1 MKAIPFGSDEGA
13 TVDNSVNTPLRDDV
27 RLLGDLLGE
36 CLRQQAGEDLYQT
49 IETIRKASVATRGEQ
64 GAALSSLRDLLSP
77 LDDATLLEVA
87 RAFSQFLNLSN
98 IAEQHH
104 RERLHRQHQR
114 YPGDP
119 GGDQGIAN
127 VLQRLQQEQISADV
141 IDGTL
146 QDLSVELVLTAHPTE
161 VTRRTLIRKYDQMA
175 DLLGELDRPDL
186 TDDEL
191 AFRREKLYRLILA
204 AWSTDE
210 IRRERPTPV
219 DEAKW
224 GFATIEQSLWQAVPE
239 MVRQL
244 ERELAEQGL
253 PQPPADWAPVKLAS
267 WMGGDRDGNPNVT
280 APVTREVL
288 LLARWMAADLY
299 LRDVENLLADLSMEA
314 ASEELLAE
322 TGPSHEPY
330 RVILR
335 QVRQRLKL
343 TRRQMEAQ
351 VENQP
356 VPEGEGF
363 LRREQLLAPLQLIDR
378 SLREVGLGDIADGD
392 LKNTLRRLNCFGIT
406 LLRLDIRQEST
417 RHRDAVDAVTRY
429 LELGSYADW
438 PEERKQAFL
447 VEELQARRPLIDD
460 SFHASEAC
468 TDEVAEVLATCRV
481 IAEQGSE
488 GLGAY
493 VISMARAPSDVLA
506 VMLLQKIAGVSNPMR
521 VVPLF
526 ETLDDLDNAEA
537 TMSALLAV
545 PFYRQRVAGGQEV
558 MIGYSDS
565 AKDAGFLGAAWAQY
579 RSQEKLTALFAEHKI
594 PLTLFHGR
602 GGSISR
608 GGSPT
613 RMALL
618 SQPPGSVAGRIRV
631 TEQGEVIRFKYG
643 RPAVAVFN
651 LAQYVAAT
659 LEATLL
665 PPRAA
670 KPQWREQMQT
680 LTDVSVAGYRSVV
693 QEEPEL
699 VRYLRTVTPETE
711 LSRLALGSRPARR
724 KQDAGISSLRAI
736 PWVFAWT
743 QIRLMLP
750 AWLGTGAAL
759 EAAQADPAQSG
770 TVQEMVGEWPFF
782 QGVVDMLEMVLA
794 KADLRVAAW
803 YEQRLAGDDVD
814 LARLGEVLR
823 ERLTGTVNALS
834 ALTGRE
840 DLLDNNPVMRWSI
853 RVRDPYTDPLHLLQ
867 AELMARLRQQDGDKT
882 LESALMVTIA
892 GIAAGLRN
900 TG

>member
-1 MKAIPFGSDEGA
+1 
-13 TVDNSVNTPLRDDV
+13 VDHNVNAPLRDNV

-36 CLRQQAGEDLYQT
+36 CLRQQAGEDLFNT
-49 IETIRKASVATRGEQ
+49 IEQIRKASVATRSEE
-64 GAALSSLRDLLSP
+64 GAPISTLKDLLSP
-77 LDDATLLEVA
+77 LDDDTLLEVA

-119 GGDQGIAN
+119 GGDQGLLD
-127 VLQRLQQEQISADV
+127 VLARLKEQGIEDASL
-141 IDGTL
+141 GETL
-146 QDLSVELVLTAHPTE
+146 HDLSVELVLTAHPTE

-175 DLLGELDRPDL
+175 DLLGELDRSDL
-186 TDDEL
+186 NDEE
-191 AFRREKLYRLILA
+191 RRSLRARLRRVILA
-204 AWSTDE
+204 AWTTDE
-210 IRRERPTPV
+210 IRREKPTPV

-224 GFATIEQSLWQAVPE
+224 GFATIEQSLWQAVPD

-244 ERELAEQGL
+244 EIHLADRGL
-253 PQPPADWAPVKLAS
+253 PLPPADWAPVKLAS

-280 APVTREVL
+280 AVVTREVL

-299 LRDVENLLADLSMEA
+299 LRDIENLLADLSMEA
-314 ASEELLAE
+314 ASQELLAV

-330 RVILR
+330 RVLLR
-335 QVRQRLKL
+335 EVRRRLKL
-343 TRRQMEAQ
+343 TRRQREAQ
-351 VENQP
+351 VDGLP
-356 VPEGEGF
+356 VPEGEGYLF
-363 LRREQLLAPLQLIDR
+363 REQLLEPLKLIDQ
-378 SLREVGLGDIADGD
+378 SLRAVGLADIANGD

-417 RHRDAVDAVTRY
+417 RHSDALDAITRY
-429 LELGSYADW
+429 LQLGSYHEW
-438 PEERKQAFL
+438 EEDQRQTFL
-447 VEELQARRPLIDD
+447 VNELLARRPLIDD
-460 SFHASEAC
+460 AFRRSEEC
-468 TDEVAEVLATCRV
+468 TPEVAEVLDTCEV

-493 VISMARAPSDVLA
+493 VISMATTPSDVLS
-506 VMLLQKIAGVSNPMR
+506 VMLLQKIAGVTEPMR

-526 ETLDDLDNAEA
+526 ETLADLDGAEH
-537 TMSALLAV
+537 TMRALMGV
-545 PFYRQRVAGGQEV
+545 PFYRERVAQGQEV

-579 RSQEKLTALFAEHKI
+579 RAQEKLTALFAEHQI

-608 GGSPT
+608 GGAPS

-643 RPAVAVFN
+643 RPSVAVFN
-651 LAQYVAAT
+651 LSQYVAAT

-665 PPRAA
+665 PPCS
-670 KPQWREQMQT
+670 PQTEWREQMQI
-680 LTDVSVAGYRSVV
+680 LTDVSVAGYRGVV
-693 QEEPEL
+693 QDEPEL

-750 AWLGTGAAL
+750 AWLGTGGAL
-759 EAAQADPAQSG
+759 EEALADKEQAERVRDMAAH
-770 TVQEMVGEWPFF
+770 WPFF

-794 KADLRVAAW
+794 KADLNVAAW
-803 YEQRLAGDDVD
+803 YEQRLAGNDEG
-814 LARLGEVLR
+814 LQQLGTVLR
-823 ERLTGTVNALS
+823 EKLTSCVAALGG
-834 ALTGRE
+834 LTGRE
-840 DLLDNNPVMRWSI
+840 DLLENNPAMRWSI

-867 AELMARLRQQDGDKT
+867 AELMARLREQDGDET

>member
-1 MKAIPFGSDEGA
+1 MEQDQHA
-13 TVDNSVNTPLRDDV
+13 PLREDV
-27 RLLGDLLGE
+27 RWLGELLGHTLREQVGE
-36 CLRQQAGEDLYQT
+36 NLY
-49 IETIRKASVATRGEQ
+49 ETVERIRLAAVETRSNDEMSVARLR
-64 GAALSSLRDLLSP
+64 ALLDP
-77 LDDATLLEVA
+77 LEDDALLEVA
-87 RAFSQFLNLSN
+87 RAFSQFLNLAN

-119 GGDQGIAN
+119 DSDQGLRN
-127 VLQRLQQEQISADV
+127 VLERLSTRQVSAQTVRD
-141 IDGTL
+141 TL
-146 QDLSVELVLTAHPTE
+146 TDLSVELVLTAHPTE

-175 DLLGELDRPDL
+175 DLLTESDRPDL
-186 TDDEL
+186 TGEERQRLEQRLREL
-191 AFRREKLYRLILA
+191 IIS

-224 GFATIEQSLWQAVPE
+224 GFATIEQSLWRAVPDF
-239 MVRQL
+239 MRQL
-244 ERELAEQGL
+244 DEELQRAGL
-253 PQPPADWAPVKLAS
+253 PSPPADWVPVRLAS

-280 APVTREVL
+280 AAVTREVL

-299 LRDVENLLADLSMEA
+299 LRDVENLLADLSMHR
-314 ASEELLAE
+314 ASDELLAR

-330 RVILR
+330 RVVLR
-335 QVRQRLKL
+335 DVRDRLKV
-343 TRRQMEAQ
+343 TRRRMEAL
-351 VENQP
+351 VEERP
-356 VPEGEGF
+356 VPDGEGF
-363 LRREQLLAPLQLIDR
+363 LNGAQLRDELRLLDR
-378 SLREVGLGDIADGD
+378 SLRAVGLESIANGQ
-392 LKNTLRRLNCFGIT
+392 LKDTLRRLSCFGIT
-406 LLRLDIRQEST
+406 LLCLDVRQESG
-417 RHRDAVDAVTRY
+417 RHADTIDAITRY
-429 LELGSYADW
+429 LELGSYLEWDEA
-438 PEERKQAFL
+438 ERQRFL
-447 VEELQARRPLIDD
+447 LAELENRRPLV
-460 SFHASEAC
+460 
-468 TDEVAEVLATCRV
+468 DELFYRSDVCDPQVREVLDTCKV
-481 IAEQGSE
+481 IAEQGPE

-506 VMLLQKIAGVSNPMR
+506 VMLLQKIAGVTRPMR

-526 ETLDDLDNAEA
+526 ETLDDLDNAGD
-537 TMSALLAV
+537 TMSALLSI
-545 PFYRQRVAGGQEV
+545 PFYRERVKGGQEV

-565 AKDAGFLGAAWAQY
+565 AKDAGFLGAAWAQF
-579 RSQEKLTALFAEHKI
+579 RAQEKLTGLFREHGI

-618 SQPPGSVAGRIRV
+618 SQPSGSVAGRIRV

-643 RPAVAVFN
+643 RPSVAAFN
-651 LAQYVAAT
+651 LEQYVAAT

-665 PPRAA
+665 PPREPR
-670 KPQWREQMQT
+670 PQWREQMEK
-680 LTDVSVAGYRSVV
+680 LTRISVEGYRQVV
-693 QEEPEL
+693 RDDPAL

-724 KQDAGISSLRAI
+724 KSDGGIESLRAI

-759 EAAQADPAQSG
+759 EAALEDQSD
-770 TVQEMVGEWPFF
+770 TDRIREMASHWPFF

-794 KADLRVAAW
+794 KADSRVAAW
-803 YEQRLAGDDVD
+803 YEERLTDDADLMRLGDSLRQRLAGTVE
-814 LARLGEVLR
+814 ALG
-823 ERLTGTVNALS
+823 RLTGR
-834 ALTGRE
+834 G

-867 AELMARLRQQDGDKT
+867 AELMARLRDRDSDKV

>member
-1 MKAIPFGSDEGA
+1 M
-13 TVDNSVNTPLRDDV
+13 DNSVNTPLRDDV
-27 RLLGDLLGE
+27 RLLGDLLGQ

-49 IETIRKASVATRGEQ
+49 IETIRQASVTTRGEQ

-119 GGDQGIAN
+119 GGDQGIRD
-127 VLQRLQQEQISADV
+127 VLQRLQEEQIPGDV
-141 IDGTL
+141 IEGTL
-146 QDLSVELVLTAHPTE
+146 RDLSVELVLTAHPTE

-253 PQPPADWAPVKLAS
+253 PQPPADWAPVRLAS

-299 LRDVENLLADLSMEA
+299 LRDVENLLADLSMET
-314 ASEELLAE
+314 ASDELLAE
-322 TGPSHEPY
+322 TGHSHEPY

-343 TRRQMEAQ
+343 TRRQMEAR
-351 VENQP
+351 VENLP

-363 LRREQLLAPLQLIDR
+363 QRREELLAPLQLIDR
-378 SLREVGLGDIADGD
+378 SLRAVGLGDIADGD

-406 LLRLDIRQEST
+406 LLCLDIRQEST

-429 LELGSYADW
+429 LQLGSYADW

-460 SFHASEAC
+460 GFYRSEEC
-468 TDEVAEVLATCRV
+468 SDEVAEVLATCRV

-506 VMLLQKIAGVSNPMR
+506 VMLLQKIAGVSEPMR

-526 ETLDDLDNAEA
+526 ETLDDLDNAED

-579 RSQEKLTALFAEHKI
+579 RSQEKLTALFAEHQI

-724 KQDAGISSLRAI
+724 KKDAGISSLRAI

-759 EAAQADPAQSG
+759 EAAQADPEQNR
-770 TVQEMVGEWPFF
+770 TVQEMVAQWPFF

-803 YEQRLAGDDVD
+803 YEQRLAGEDVD

-823 ERLTGTVNALS
+823 ERLAGTVNALS

-867 AELMARLRQQDGDKT
+867 AELMARLRQQDGDKV

>member
-1 MKAIPFGSDEGA
+1 MEQDQHA
-13 TVDNSVNTPLRDDV
+13 PLREDV
-27 RLLGDLLGE
+27 RWLGELLGHTLREQVGE
-36 CLRQQAGEDLYQT
+36 NLY
-49 IETIRKASVATRGEQ
+49 ETVERIRLAAVETRSNDEMSVARLR
-64 GAALSSLRDLLSP
+64 ALLDP
-77 LDDATLLEVA
+77 LEDDALLEVA
-87 RAFSQFLNLSN
+87 RAFSQFLNLAN

-119 GGDQGIAN
+119 DSDQGLRN
-127 VLQRLQQEQISADV
+127 VLERLSAKQVSAQTVRD
-141 IDGTL
+141 TL
-146 QDLSVELVLTAHPTE
+146 TDLSVELVLTAHPTE

-175 DLLGELDRPDL
+175 DLLTESDRPDL
-186 TDDEL
+186 TGEERQRLEQRLREL
-191 AFRREKLYRLILA
+191 IIS

-224 GFATIEQSLWQAVPE
+224 GFATIEQSLWRAVPDF
-239 MVRQL
+239 MRQL
-244 ERELAEQGL
+244 DEELQRAGL
-253 PQPPADWAPVKLAS
+253 PSPPADWVPVRLAS

-280 APVTREVL
+280 AAVTREVL

-299 LRDVENLLADLSMEA
+299 LRDVENLLADLSMHR
-314 ASEELLAE
+314 ASDELLAR

-330 RVILR
+330 RVVLR
-335 QVRQRLKL
+335 DVRDRLKV
-343 TRRQMEAQ
+343 TRRRMEAL
-351 VENQP
+351 VEERP
-356 VPEGEGF
+356 VPDGEGF
-363 LRREQLLAPLQLIDR
+363 LNGAQLRDELRLLDR
-378 SLREVGLGDIADGD
+378 SLRAVGLESIANGQ
-392 LKNTLRRLNCFGIT
+392 LKDTLRRLSCFGIT
-406 LLRLDIRQEST
+406 LLCLDVRQESG
-417 RHRDAVDAVTRY
+417 RHADTIDAITRY
-429 LELGSYADW
+429 LELGSYLEWD
-438 PEERKQAFL
+438 EGERQRFL
-447 VEELQARRPLIDD
+447 LAELENRRPLV
-460 SFHASEAC
+460 
-468 TDEVAEVLATCRV
+468 DELFYRSDVCDPQVREVLDTCKV
-481 IAEQGSE
+481 IAEQGPE

-506 VMLLQKIAGVSNPMR
+506 VMLLQKIAGVTRPMR

-526 ETLDDLDNAEA
+526 ETLDDLDNAGD
-537 TMSALLAV
+537 TMSALLSI
-545 PFYRQRVAGGQEV
+545 PFYRERVKGGQEV

-565 AKDAGFLGAAWAQY
+565 AKDAGFLGAAWAQF
-579 RSQEKLTALFAEHKI
+579 RAQEKLTGLFREHGI

-618 SQPPGSVAGRIRV
+618 SQPSGSVAGRIRV

-643 RPAVAVFN
+643 RPSVAAFN
-651 LAQYVAAT
+651 LEQYVAAT

-665 PPRAA
+665 PPREPR
-670 KPQWREQMQT
+670 PQWREQMEK
-680 LTDVSVAGYRSVV
+680 LTRISVEGYRQVV
-693 QEEPEL
+693 RDDPAL

-724 KQDAGISSLRAI
+724 KSDGGIESLRAI

-759 EAAQADPAQSG
+759 EAALEDQSDIDRIR
-770 TVQEMVGEWPFF
+770 EMASHWPFF

-794 KADLRVAAW
+794 KADSRVAAW
-803 YEQRLAGDDVD
+803 YEERLTDDTDLMRLGDSLRQRLAGTVE
-814 LARLGEVLR
+814 ALG
-823 ERLTGTVNALS
+823 RLTGR
-834 ALTGRE
+834 G

-867 AELMARLRQQDGDKT
+867 AELMARLRDRDSDKV

>member
-1 MKAIPFGSDEGA
+1 MEQDQHA
-13 TVDNSVNTPLRDDV
+13 PLREDV
-27 RLLGDLLGE
+27 RWLGELLGHTLREQVGE
-36 CLRQQAGEDLYQT
+36 SLY
-49 IETIRKASVATRGEQ
+49 ETVERIRLAAVETRSNDEMSVARLR
-64 GAALSSLRDLLSP
+64 ALLDP
-77 LDDATLLEVA
+77 LEDDALLEVA
-87 RAFSQFLNLSN
+87 RAFSQFLNLAN

-119 GGDQGIAN
+119 DSDQGLRN
-127 VLQRLQQEQISADV
+127 VLERLSARQVSAQTVRD
-141 IDGTL
+141 TL
-146 QDLSVELVLTAHPTE
+146 TDLSVELVLTAHPTE

-175 DLLGELDRPDL
+175 DLLTESDRPDL
-186 TDDEL
+186 TGEERQRLEQRLREL
-191 AFRREKLYRLILA
+191 IIS

-224 GFATIEQSLWQAVPE
+224 GFATIEQSLWRAVPDF
-239 MVRQL
+239 MRQL
-244 ERELAEQGL
+244 DEELQRAGL
-253 PQPPADWAPVKLAS
+253 PSPPADWVPVRLAS

-280 APVTREVL
+280 ALVTREVL

-299 LRDVENLLADLSMEA
+299 LRDVENLLADLSMHR
-314 ASEELLAE
+314 ASDELLAR

-330 RVILR
+330 RVVLR
-335 QVRQRLKL
+335 DVRDRLKV
-343 TRRQMEAQ
+343 TRRRMEAL
-351 VENQP
+351 VEERP
-356 VPEGEGF
+356 VPDGEGF
-363 LRREQLLAPLQLIDR
+363 LNGAQLRDELRLLDR
-378 SLREVGLGDIADGD
+378 SLRAVGLESIANGQ
-392 LKNTLRRLNCFGIT
+392 LKDTLRRLSCFGIT
-406 LLRLDIRQEST
+406 LLCLDVRQESG
-417 RHRDAVDAVTRY
+417 RHADTIDAITRY
-429 LELGSYADW
+429 LELGSYLEWDEA
-438 PEERKQAFL
+438 ERQRFL
-447 VEELQARRPLIDD
+447 LTELENRRPLVDEL
-460 SFHASEAC
+460 FYRSELC
-468 TDEVAEVLATCRV
+468 DPQVREVLDTCKV
-481 IAEQGSE
+481 IAEQGPE

-506 VMLLQKIAGVSNPMR
+506 VMLLQKIAGVTRPMR

-526 ETLDDLDNAEA
+526 ETLDDLDNAGE
-537 TMSALLAV
+537 TMSALLSI
-545 PFYRQRVAGGQEV
+545 PFYRERVKGGQEV

-565 AKDAGFLGAAWAQY
+565 AKDAGFLGAAWAQF
-579 RSQEKLTALFAEHKI
+579 RAQEKLTALFREHGM

-618 SQPPGSVAGRIRV
+618 SQPSGSVAGRIRV

-643 RPAVAVFN
+643 RPSVAAFN
-651 LAQYVAAT
+651 LEQYVAAT

-665 PPRAA
+665 PPREPQ
-670 KPQWREQMQT
+670 PQWREQMEK
-680 LTDVSVAGYRSVV
+680 LTRVSVEGYRQVV
-693 QEEPEL
+693 RDDPAL

-724 KQDAGISSLRAI
+724 KSDGGIESLRAI

-759 EAAQADPAQSG
+759 EAALEDQSD
-770 TVQEMVGEWPFF
+770 TDRIREMASHWPFF

-794 KADLRVAAW
+794 KADSRVAAW
-803 YEQRLAGDDVD
+803 YEERLTDDADLMRLGDSLRQRLAGTVE
-814 LARLGEVLR
+814 ALG
-823 ERLTGTVNALS
+823 RLTGR
-834 ALTGRE
+834 G

-867 AELMARLRQQDGDKT
+867 AELMARLRDRDSDKV

>member
-1 MKAIPFGSDEGA
+1 MDQNQNA
-13 TVDNSVNTPLRDDV
+13 PLRDDV

-36 CLRQQAGEDLYQT
+36 CLRSRAGDAMFDTVER
-49 IETIRKASVATRGEQ
+49 IRQASVDSRTDDVASL
-64 GAALSSLRDLLSP
+64 AALRSLLEP
-77 LDDATLLEVA
+77 LDDATLLEVV
-87 RAFSQFLNLSN
+87 RAFSQFLNLTN
-98 IAEQHH
+98 IAEQRH
-104 RERLHRQHQR
+104 RERLHRHHQR

-119 GGDQGIAN
+119 GTDQGLAE
-127 VLQRLQQEQISADV
+127 VLKRLDEAELPNEQISQ
-141 IDGTL
+141 TL
-146 QDLSVELVLTAHPTE
+146 ESLSVELVLTAHPTE
-161 VTRRTLIRKYDQMA
+161 VTRRTLIRKYDQIA
-175 DLLGELDRPDL
+175 DLLTDLDRPDL
-186 TDDEL
+186 TEEEHQRY
-191 AFRREKLYRLILA
+191 RRRLRRVLLG

-224 GFATIEQSLWQAVPE
+224 GFATIEQSLWQAVPKVMRRVE
-239 MVRQL
+239 TQL
-244 ERELAEQGL
+244 ARYGL
-253 PQPPADWAPVKLAS
+253 PALPSDWAPVRLAC

-280 APVTREVL
+280 AAVTEEVL

-299 LRDVENLLADLSMEA
+299 LRDVDDLLADLSMHA
-314 ASEELLAE
+314 ASPELLQA
-322 TGPSHEPY
+322 TDNSHEPY

-335 QVRQRLKL
+335 QVRERLRL
-343 TRRQMEAQ
+343 TLRQMEAQ
-351 VENQP
+351 LENQP
-356 VPEGEGF
+356 APPGQGF
-363 LRREQLLAPLQLIDR
+363 AHTRELMAPLKLIDR
-378 SLREVGLGDIADGD
+378 SLREVGLVDIAEGD
-392 LKNTLRRLNCFGIT
+392 LKSTLCRLNSFGIT

-417 RHRDAVDAVTRY
+417 RHNEALDAITRY
-429 LELGSYADW
+429 LELGSYLEWDE
-438 PEERKQAFL
+438 PRRQAFL
-447 VEELQARRPLIDD
+447 LEELQARRPLIDKA
-460 SFHASEAC
+460 FRESEEC
-468 TDEVAEVLATCRV
+468 QPEVAEVLATCDV
-481 IAEQGSE
+481 IADHASE

-506 VMLLQKIAGVSNPMR
+506 VMLLQKIAGVQKAMR

-526 ETLDDLDNAEA
+526 ETLDDLDRAQA
-537 TMSALLAV
+537 TMTDLLAM
-545 PFYRQRVAGGQEV
+545 PFYRQRVAQGQEV

-579 RSQEKLTALFAEHKI
+579 RAQEGLTELFADYRI

-618 SQPPGSVAGRIRV
+618 SQPPGSVDGRIRV

-651 LAQYVAAT
+651 LEQYVAAT

-665 PPRAA
+665 PPCQP
-670 KPQWREQMQT
+670 KPEWREQMQA
-680 LTDVSVAGYRSVV
+680 LTECSVRGYRSVV

-724 KQDAGISSLRAI
+724 KQDGGIGSLRAI

-750 AWLGTGAAL
+750 AWLGTGVAL
-759 EAAQADPAQSG
+759 EEAL
-770 TVQEMVGEWPFF
+770 VQPERLVRVHEMLEQWPFF
-782 QGVVDMLEMVLA
+782 QGAVNMLEMVLA

-803 YEQRLAGDDVD
+803 YEERLAGEDPA
-814 LARLGEVLR
+814 LAQLGERLR
-823 ERLTGTVNALS
+823 GRLTSTIDALE
-834 ALTGRE
+834 ALTGRG

-867 AELMARLRQQDGDKT
+867 AELMARLRQQDGDPT
-882 LESALMVTIA
+882 LESALMGTIA

>member
-1 MKAIPFGSDEGA
+1 M
-13 TVDNSVNTPLRDDV
+13 DNSVNTPLRDDV
-27 RLLGDLLGE
+27 RLLGDLLGQ

-49 IETIRKASVATRGEQ
+49 IETIRQASVTTRGEQ

-119 GGDQGIAN
+119 GGDQGIRD
-127 VLQRLQQEQISADV
+127 VLQRLQEEQIASGV
-141 IDGTL
+141 IEGTL
-146 QDLSVELVLTAHPTE
+146 RDLSVELVLTAHPTE

-253 PQPPADWAPVKLAS
+253 PQPPADWAPVRLAS

-299 LRDVENLLADLSMEA
+299 LRDVENLLADLSMET
-314 ASEELLAE
+314 ASDELLAE
-322 TGPSHEPY
+322 TGHSHEPY

-343 TRRQMEAQ
+343 TRRQMEAR
-351 VENQP
+351 VENLP

-363 LRREQLLAPLQLIDR
+363 QRREELLAPLQLIDR
-378 SLREVGLGDIADGD
+378 SLRAVGLGDIADGD

-406 LLRLDIRQEST
+406 LLCLDIRQEST

-429 LELGSYADW
+429 LQLGSYADW

-460 SFHASEAC
+460 GFYRSEEC
-468 TDEVAEVLATCRV
+468 SDEVAEVLATCRV

-506 VMLLQKIAGVSNPMR
+506 VMLLQKIAGVSEPMR

-526 ETLDDLDNAEA
+526 ETLDDLDNAED

-579 RSQEKLTALFAEHKI
+579 RSQEKLTALFAEHQI

-724 KQDAGISSLRAI
+724 KKDAGISSLRAI

-759 EAAQADPAQSG
+759 EAAQADPEQNR
-770 TVQEMVGEWPFF
+770 TVQEMVAQWPFF

-803 YEQRLAGDDVD
+803 YEQRLAGEDAD

-867 AELMARLRQQDGDKT
+867 AELMARLRQQDGDET

>member
-1 MKAIPFGSDEGA
+1 M
-13 TVDNSVNTPLRDDV
+13 DNSVNTPLRDDV
-27 RLLGDLLGE
+27 RLLGDLLGQ

-49 IETIRKASVATRGEQ
+49 IETIRQASVTTRGEQ

-119 GGDQGIAN
+119 GGDQGIRD
-127 VLQRLQQEQISADV
+127 VLQRLQEEQIPGDV
-141 IDGTL
+141 IEGTL
-146 QDLSVELVLTAHPTE
+146 RDLSVELVLTAHPTE

-253 PQPPADWAPVKLAS
+253 PQPPADWAPVRLAS

-299 LRDVENLLADLSMEA
+299 LRDVENLLADLSMET
-314 ASEELLAE
+314 ASDELLAE
-322 TGPSHEPY
+322 TGHSHEPY

-343 TRRQMEAQ
+343 TRRQMEAR
-351 VENQP
+351 VENLP

-363 LRREQLLAPLQLIDR
+363 QRREELLAPLQLIDR
-378 SLREVGLGDIADGD
+378 SLRAVGLGDIADGD

-406 LLRLDIRQEST
+406 LLCLDIRQEST

-429 LELGSYADW
+429 LQLGSYADW

-460 SFHASEAC
+460 GFYRSEEC
-468 TDEVAEVLATCRV
+468 SDEVAEVLATCRV

-506 VMLLQKIAGVSNPMR
+506 VMLLQKIAGVSEPMR

-526 ETLDDLDNAEA
+526 ETLDDLDNAED

-724 KQDAGISSLRAI
+724 KKDAGISSLRAI

-759 EAAQADPAQSG
+759 EAAQADPEQNR
-770 TVQEMVGEWPFF
+770 TVQEMVAQWPFF

-803 YEQRLAGDDVD
+803 YEQRLAGEDVD

-867 AELMARLRQQDGDKT
+867 AELMARLRQQDGDKV

>member
-1 MKAIPFGSDEGA
+1 M
-13 TVDNSVNTPLRDDV
+13 DNSVNTPLRDDV
-27 RLLGDLLGE
+27 RLLGDLLGQ

-49 IETIRKASVATRGEQ
+49 IETIRQASVTTRGEQ

-119 GGDQGIAN
+119 GGDQGIRD
-127 VLQRLQQEQISADV
+127 VLQRLQEEQIPGDV
-141 IDGTL
+141 IEGTL
-146 QDLSVELVLTAHPTE
+146 RDLSVELVLTAHPTE

-253 PQPPADWAPVKLAS
+253 PQPPADWAPVRLAS

-299 LRDVENLLADLSMEA
+299 LRDVENLLADLSMET
-314 ASEELLAE
+314 ASDELLAE
-322 TGPSHEPY
+322 TGHSHEPY

-343 TRRQMEAQ
+343 TRRQMEAR
-351 VENQP
+351 VENLP

-363 LRREQLLAPLQLIDR
+363 QRREELLAPLQLIDR
-378 SLREVGLGDIADGD
+378 SLRAVGLGDIADGD

-406 LLRLDIRQEST
+406 LLCLDIRQEST

-429 LELGSYADW
+429 LQLGSYADW

-460 SFHASEAC
+460 GFYRSEEC
-468 TDEVAEVLATCRV
+468 SDEVAEVLATCRV

-506 VMLLQKIAGVSNPMR
+506 VMLLQKIAGVSEPMR

-526 ETLDDLDNAEA
+526 ETLDDLDNAED

-579 RSQEKLTALFAEHKI
+579 RSQEKLTALFAEHQI

-724 KQDAGISSLRAI
+724 KKDAGISSLRAI

-759 EAAQADPAQSG
+759 EAAQADPEQNR
-770 TVQEMVGEWPFF
+770 TVQEMVAQWPFF

-803 YEQRLAGDDVD
+803 YEQRLAGEDAD

-867 AELMARLRQQDGDKT
+867 AELMARLRQQDGDKV

>member
-1 MKAIPFGSDEGA
+1 MDL
-13 TVDNSVNTPLRDDV
+13 NVNAPLRDNV

-36 CLRQQAGEDLYQT
+36 CLRQQAGDGLFDT
-49 IETIRKASVATRGEQ
+49 IERIRKASVATRGEQ
-64 GAALSSLRDLLSP
+64 GAPLSSLRELLSP
-77 LDDATLLEVA
+77 LDDDTLLEVA

-119 GGDQGIAN
+119 GGDQGLLD
-127 VLQRLQQEQISADV
+127 VLARLKEEGVADARL
-141 IDGTL
+141 GETL
-146 QDLSVELVLTAHPTE
+146 HDLSVELVLTAHPTE

-175 DLLGELDRPDL
+175 DLLGELDRSDL
-186 TDDEL
+186 NDEE
-191 AFRREKLYRLILA
+191 RRSLRARLRRVILA

-210 IRRERPTPV
+210 IRREKPTPV

-224 GFATIEQSLWQAVPE
+224 GFATIEQSLWQAVPD

-244 ERELAEQGL
+244 ENQLEERGL

-280 APVTREVL
+280 AAVTREVL

-299 LRDVENLLADLSMEA
+299 LRDVENLLADLSMEM
-314 ASEELLAE
+314 ASDALLAV
-322 TGPSHEPY
+322 TGPSNEPY
-330 RVILR
+330 RVLLR
-335 QVRQRLKL
+335 GVRARLKL
-343 TRRQMEAQ
+343 TRRQLEAQ
-351 VENQP
+351 VDGLP

-363 LRREQLLAPLQLIDR
+363 AFREQLLEPLKLIDQ
-378 SLREVGLGDIADGD
+378 SLREVGLADIANGD

-406 LLRLDIRQEST
+406 LLRLDVRQEST
-417 RHRDAVDAVTRY
+417 RHSDALDAITRY
-429 LELGSYADW
+429 LQLGSYQQWD
-438 PEERKQAFL
+438 EERRQAFL
-447 VEELQARRPLIDD
+447 IEELQARRPLIDA
-460 SFHASEAC
+460 SFRSSEEC
-468 TDEVAEVLATCRV
+468 TAEVAEVLDTCAV

-493 VISMARAPSDVLA
+493 VISMATTPSDVLA
-506 VMLLQKIAGVSNPMR
+506 VMLLQKIAGVVEPMR

-526 ETLDDLDNAEA
+526 ETLADLDGAEG
-537 TMSALLAV
+537 TMRALMAI
-545 PFYRQRVAGGQEV
+545 PFYRERVAGGQEV

-579 RSQEKLTALFAEHKI
+579 RAQEKLTALFAEHGI

-608 GGSPT
+608 GGAPS

-665 PPRAA
+665 PPRVPEPA
-670 KPQWREQMQT
+670 WREQMQT
-680 LTDVSVAGYRSVV
+680 LTDVSVAGYRGVV
-693 QEEPEL
+693 RDEPEL

-724 KQDAGISSLRAI
+724 KADAGIGSLRAI

-750 AWLGTGAAL
+750 AWLGTGGAL
-759 EAAQADPAQSG
+759 EEALADPEQSAR
-770 TVQEMVGEWPFF
+770 VREMADHWPFF

-794 KADLRVAAW
+794 KADLNVAAW
-803 YEQRLAGDDVD
+803 YEQRLAGNDEG
-814 LARLGEVLR
+814 LQKLGDVLR
-823 ERLTGTVNALS
+823 EKLTSCVAALGG
-834 ALTGRE
+834 LTGRE
-840 DLLDNNPVMRWSI
+840 DLLENNPVMRWSI

-867 AELMARLRQQDGDKT
+867 AELMARLHEQDGDET

>member
-1 MKAIPFGSDEGA
+1 MDH
-13 TVDNSVNTPLRDDV
+13 NVNAPLRDNV

-36 CLRQQAGEDLYQT
+36 CLRQQAGEDLFNT
-49 IETIRKASVATRGEQ
+49 IEQIRKASVATRSEE
-64 GAALSSLRDLLSP
+64 GAPISTLKDLLSP
-77 LDDATLLEVA
+77 LDDDTLLEVA

-119 GGDQGIAN
+119 GGDQGLLD
-127 VLQRLQQEQISADV
+127 VLARLKEQGIEDASL
-141 IDGTL
+141 GETL
-146 QDLSVELVLTAHPTE
+146 HDLSVELVLTAHPTE

-175 DLLGELDRPDL
+175 DLLGELDRSDL
-186 TDDEL
+186 NDEE
-191 AFRREKLYRLILA
+191 RRSLRARLRRVILA
-204 AWSTDE
+204 AWTTDE
-210 IRRERPTPV
+210 IRREKPTPV

-224 GFATIEQSLWQAVPE
+224 GFATIEQSLWQAVPD

-244 ERELAEQGL
+244 EIHLADRGL
-253 PQPPADWAPVKLAS
+253 PLPPADWAPVKLAS

-280 APVTREVL
+280 AVVTREVL

-299 LRDVENLLADLSMEA
+299 LRDIENLLADLSMEA
-314 ASEELLAE
+314 ASQELLAV

-330 RVILR
+330 RVLLR
-335 QVRQRLKL
+335 EVRRRLKL
-343 TRRQMEAQ
+343 TRRQREAQ
-351 VENQP
+351 VDGLP
-356 VPEGEGF
+356 VPEGEGYLF
-363 LRREQLLAPLQLIDR
+363 REQLLEPLKLIDQ
-378 SLREVGLGDIADGD
+378 SLRAVGLADIANGD

-417 RHRDAVDAVTRY
+417 RHSDVLDAITRY
-429 LELGSYADW
+429 LQLGSYHEWD
-438 PEERKQAFL
+438 EDQRQTFL
-447 VEELQARRPLIDD
+447 VNELLARRPLIDD
-460 SFHASEAC
+460 AFRRSEEC
-468 TDEVAEVLATCRV
+468 TPEVAEVLDTCEV

-493 VISMARAPSDVLA
+493 VISMATTPSDVLS
-506 VMLLQKIAGVSNPMR
+506 VMLLQKIAGVTEPMR

-526 ETLDDLDNAEA
+526 ETLADLDGAEH
-537 TMSALLAV
+537 TMRALMGI
-545 PFYRQRVAGGQEV
+545 PFYRERVAQGQEV

-579 RSQEKLTALFAEHKI
+579 RAQEKLTALFAEHQI

-608 GGSPT
+608 GGAPS

-643 RPAVAVFN
+643 RPSVAVFN
-651 LAQYVAAT
+651 LSQYVAAT

-665 PPRAA
+665 PPCS
-670 KPQWREQMQT
+670 PQAEWREQMQI
-680 LTDVSVAGYRSVV
+680 LTDVSVAGYRGVV
-693 QEEPEL
+693 QDEPEL

-750 AWLGTGAAL
+750 AWLGTGGAL
-759 EAAQADPAQSG
+759 EEALADKEQAERVRDMAAH
-770 TVQEMVGEWPFF
+770 WPFF

-794 KADLRVAAW
+794 KADLNVAAW
-803 YEQRLAGDDVD
+803 YEQRLAGNDDG
-814 LARLGEVLR
+814 LQQLGTVLR
-823 ERLTGTVNALS
+823 EKLTSCVAALGG
-834 ALTGRE
+834 LTGRE
-840 DLLDNNPVMRWSI
+840 DLLENNPAMRWSI

-867 AELMARLRQQDGDKT
+867 AELMARLREQDGDET

>member
-1 MKAIPFGSDEGA
+1 MDQNINA
-13 TVDNSVNTPLRDDV
+13 PLRDNV

-36 CLRQQAGEDLYQT
+36 CLRQQAGDALFDT
-49 IETIRKASVATRGEQ
+49 IEHIRQASVATRSEQ
-64 GAALSSLRDLLSP
+64 GAPLSTLKDLLSSQ
-77 LDDATLLEVA
+77 DDETLLEVA
-87 RAFSQFLNLSN
+87 RAFSQFLNLTN
-98 IAEQHH
+98 IAEQHN

-119 GGDQGIAN
+119 GGDQGLLD
-127 VLQRLQQEQISADV
+127 VLARLKDEGIEDALLSQ
-141 IDGTL
+141 TL
-146 QDLSVELVLTAHPTE
+146 HDLSVELVLTAHPTE

-175 DLLGELDRPDL
+175 DLLGELDRADL
-186 TDDEL
+186 NDEE
-191 AFRREKLYRLILA
+191 RRSLRARLRRVILA
-204 AWSTDE
+204 AWTTDE
-210 IRRERPTPV
+210 IRREKPTPV

-224 GFATIEQSLWQAVPE
+224 GFATIEQSLWQAVPD

-244 ERELAEQGL
+244 ENHLEARGL
-253 PQPPADWAPVKLAS
+253 PLPPADWAPVKLAS

-280 APVTREVL
+280 SAVTREVL

-299 LRDVENLLADLSMEA
+299 LRDVENLLADLSMEI
-314 ASEELLAE
+314 ASDHLLAV
-322 TGPSHEPY
+322 TGPSSEPY
-330 RVILR
+330 RVLLR
-335 QVRQRLKL
+335 EVRARLKL
-343 TRRQMEAQ
+343 TRRQLEARL
-351 VENQP
+351 EGLP
-356 VPEGEGF
+356 EPEGEGF
-363 LRREQLLAPLQLIDR
+363 AFRSQLLAPLKLIDQ
-378 SLREVGLGDIADGD
+378 SLREVGLADIANGD

-406 LLRLDIRQEST
+406 LLRLDVRQEST
-417 RHRDAVDAVTRY
+417 RHADAVDAVTRY
-429 LELGSYADW
+429 LQLGSYHQW
-438 PEERKQAFL
+438 TEEERQRFL
-447 VEELQARRPLIDD
+447 IAELQARRPLIDGA
-460 SFHASEAC
+460 FRMSEECSA
-468 TDEVAEVLATCRV
+468 EVAEVLDTCAV

-493 VISMARAPSDVLA
+493 VISMATTPSDVLA
-506 VMLLQKIAGVSNPMR
+506 VMLLQKIAGVTEPMR

-526 ETLDDLDNAEA
+526 ETLADLDGAED
-537 TMSALLAV
+537 TMRALMAI
-545 PFYRQRVAGGQEV
+545 PFYRERVADGQEV

-579 RSQEKLTALFAEHKI
+579 RAQEKLTALFAGHQI

-608 GGSPT
+608 GGAPS

-651 LAQYVAAT
+651 LSQYVAAT

-665 PPRAA
+665 PPRVPEAA
-670 KPQWREQMQT
+670 WREQMQT

-693 QEEPEL
+693 RDEPEL

-724 KQDAGISSLRAI
+724 KADAGIGSLRAI

-750 AWLGTGAAL
+750 AWLGTGGAL
-759 EAAQADPAQSG
+759 EEALADESQSSRVRDMAAH
-770 TVQEMVGEWPFF
+770 WPFF

-794 KADLRVAAW
+794 KADLNVATW
-803 YEQRLAGDDVD
+803 YEQRLAGNDPG
-814 LARLGEVLR
+814 LQQLGEVLR
-823 ERLTGTVNALS
+823 ERLGSCVTALGG
-834 ALTGRE
+834 LTGRT
-840 DLLDNNPVMRWSI
+840 DLLENNPVMRWSI

-867 AELMARLRQQDGDKT
+867 AELMARLREQDGDET

>member
-1 MKAIPFGSDEGA
+1 MDH
-13 TVDNSVNTPLRDDV
+13 NVNAPLRDNV

-36 CLRQQAGEDLYQT
+36 CLRQQAGEDLFNT
-49 IETIRKASVATRGEQ
+49 IEQIRKASVATRSEE
-64 GAALSSLRDLLSP
+64 GAPISTLKDLLSP
-77 LDDATLLEVA
+77 LDDDTLLEVA

-119 GGDQGIAN
+119 GGDQGLLD
-127 VLQRLQQEQISADV
+127 VLARLKEQGIEDASL
-141 IDGTL
+141 GETL
-146 QDLSVELVLTAHPTE
+146 HDLSVELVLTAHPTE

-175 DLLGELDRPDL
+175 DLLGELDRSDL
-186 TDDEL
+186 NDEE
-191 AFRREKLYRLILA
+191 RRSLRARLRRVILA
-204 AWSTDE
+204 AWTTDE
-210 IRRERPTPV
+210 IRREKPTPV

-224 GFATIEQSLWQAVPE
+224 GFATIEQSLWQAVPD

-244 ERELAEQGL
+244 EIHLADRGL
-253 PQPPADWAPVKLAS
+253 PLPPADWAPVKLAS

-280 APVTREVL
+280 AVVTREVL

-299 LRDVENLLADLSMEA
+299 LRDIENLLADLSMEA
-314 ASEELLAE
+314 ASQELLAV

-330 RVILR
+330 RVLLR
-335 QVRQRLKL
+335 EVRRRLKL
-343 TRRQMEAQ
+343 TRRQREAQ
-351 VENQP
+351 VDGLP
-356 VPEGEGF
+356 VPEGEGYLF
-363 LRREQLLAPLQLIDR
+363 REQLLEPLKLIDQ
-378 SLREVGLGDIADGD
+378 SLRAVGLADIANGD

-417 RHRDAVDAVTRY
+417 RHSDALDAITRY
-429 LELGSYADW
+429 LQLGSYHEWD
-438 PEERKQAFL
+438 EDQRQTFL
-447 VEELQARRPLIDD
+447 VNELLARRPLIDD
-460 SFHASEAC
+460 AFRRSEEC
-468 TDEVAEVLATCRV
+468 TPEVAEVLDTCEV

-493 VISMARAPSDVLA
+493 VISMATTPSDVLS
-506 VMLLQKIAGVSNPMR
+506 VMLLQKIAGVTEPMR

-526 ETLDDLDNAEA
+526 ETLADLDGAEH
-537 TMSALLAV
+537 TMRALMGV
-545 PFYRQRVAGGQEV
+545 PFYRERVAQGQEV

-579 RSQEKLTALFAEHKI
+579 RAQEKLTALFAEHQI

-608 GGSPT
+608 GGAPS

-643 RPAVAVFN
+643 RPSVAVFN
-651 LAQYVAAT
+651 LSQYVAAT

-665 PPRAA
+665 PPCS
-670 KPQWREQMQT
+670 PQTEWREQMQI
-680 LTDVSVAGYRSVV
+680 LTDVSVAGYRGVV
-693 QEEPEL
+693 QDEPEL

-750 AWLGTGAAL
+750 AWLGTGGAL
-759 EAAQADPAQSG
+759 EEALADKEQAERVRDM
-770 TVQEMVGEWPFF
+770 TVHWPFF

-794 KADLRVAAW
+794 KADLNVAAW
-803 YEQRLAGDDVD
+803 YEQRLAGNDDG
-814 LARLGEVLR
+814 LQQLGTVLR
-823 ERLTGTVNALS
+823 EKLTSCVAALGG
-834 ALTGRE
+834 LTGRE
-840 DLLDNNPVMRWSI
+840 DLLENNPAMRWSI

-867 AELMARLRQQDGDKT
+867 AELMARLREQDGDET

>member
-1 MKAIPFGSDEGA
+1 MDH
-13 TVDNSVNTPLRDDV
+13 NVNAPLRDNV

-36 CLRQQAGEDLYQT
+36 CLRQQAGDGLYET
-49 IETIRKASVATRGEQ
+49 IESIRQASVATRSEK
-64 GAALSSLRDLLSP
+64 GAPLSTLKDLLSP
-77 LDDATLLEVA
+77 LDDDTLLEVA

-119 GGDQGIAN
+119 GGDQGLLD
-127 VLQRLQQEQISADV
+127 VLARLKQEGVPD
-141 IDGTL
+141 TL
-146 QDLSVELVLTAHPTE
+146 LAETLHNLSVELVLTAHPTE

-175 DLLGELDRPDL
+175 DLLGELDRSDL
-186 TDDEL
+186 NDEE
-191 AFRREKLYRLILA
+191 RRSLRARLRRVILA

-210 IRRERPTPV
+210 IRREKPTPV

-224 GFATIEQSLWQAVPE
+224 GFATIEQSLWQAVPD

-244 ERELAEQGL
+244 ETHLADRGL
-253 PQPPADWAPVKLAS
+253 PLPPADWAPVKLAS

-280 APVTREVL
+280 AAVTREVL

-299 LRDVENLLADLSMEA
+299 LRDIENLLADLSMEA
-314 ASEELLAE
+314 ASDALLAV

-330 RVILR
+330 RVLLR
-335 QVRQRLKL
+335 EVRTRLKV
-343 TRRQMEAQ
+343 TRRQLEAQ
-351 VENQP
+351 VDGLP
-356 VPEGEGF
+356 VPDGDGYLF
-363 LRREQLLAPLQLIDR
+363 REQLLEPLMLIDQ
-378 SLREVGLGDIADGD
+378 SLREIGLADIANGD

-417 RHRDAVDAVTRY
+417 RHSDALDAITRY
-429 LELGSYADW
+429 LQLGSYHQWD
-438 PEERKQAFL
+438 EDQRQAFL
-447 VEELQARRPLIDD
+447 IDELQARRPLIDAA
-460 SFHASEAC
+460 FRRSEEC
-468 TDEVAEVLATCRV
+468 TGEVGEVLDTCAV
-481 IAEQGSE
+481 IAEQGGE

-493 VISMARAPSDVLA
+493 VISMATTPSDVLA
-506 VMLLQKIAGVSNPMR
+506 VMLLQKIAGVSEPMR

-526 ETLDDLDNAEA
+526 ETLADLDGAEH
-537 TMSALLAV
+537 TMRALMDI
-545 PFYRQRVAGGQEV
+545 PFYRERVSQGQEV

-579 RSQEKLTALFAEHKI
+579 RAQETLTALFASHKI

-608 GGSPT
+608 GGAPS

-651 LAQYVAAT
+651 LSQYVAAT

-665 PPRAA
+665 PPCTPEPA
-670 KPQWREQMQT
+670 WREQMQT

-693 QEEPEL
+693 RDEPEL

-724 KQDAGISSLRAI
+724 KQDAGIGSLRAI

-750 AWLGTGAAL
+750 AWLGTGGAL
-759 EAAQADPAQSG
+759 EEALADSEQAARVRDMADR
-770 TVQEMVGEWPFF
+770 WPFF

-794 KADLRVAAW
+794 KADLNVASW
-803 YEQRLAGDDVD
+803 YEQRLAGNDEG
-814 LARLGEVLR
+814 LQQLGEVLR
-823 ERLTGTVNALS
+823 DRLTSCVAALS
-834 ALTGRE
+834 GLTGRE
-840 DLLDNNPVMRWSI
+840 DLLENNPVMRWSI

-867 AELMARLRQQDGDKT
+867 AELMARLRGQDGDET